1 MPKIPVKASIA
12 YDTKKKKFAATKI
25 RVLPA
30 HDLRDAKSLIRNSKP
45 KVIVA
50 DKAYDANWLH
60 EYCNERGIKA
70 HIPIKKKG
78 KPRHSRWNARGLA
91 SKRFRVRT
99 YHRREL
105 GESGN
110 SSAKRKFGV
119 SVSSKKVRTIRTE
132 IYGRLVCHNLF
143 SYILRLL
150 GQSQYV
156 RLSRKS

>member
-1 MPKIPVKASIA
+1 M
-12 YDTKKKKFAATKI
+12 
-25 RVLPA
+25 PA
-30 HDLRDAKSLIRNSKP
+30 HDLRDVKSLIRNSKP

-70 HIPIKKKG
+70 HIPIKNKG
-78 KPRHSRWNARGLA
+78 KPRHRRWNDRGLA
-91 SKRFRVRT
+91 AKKFRMRT

-132 IYGRLVCHNLF
+132 IYGRLACHNIF
-143 SYILRLL
+143 FRIISLL
-150 GQSQYV
+150 GQSHVLQ
-156 RLSRKS
+156 